1 MGKFTLPGAS
11 SAAPALGE
19 IFDIPESAGDTFV
32 LKLSD
37 SVSDHDKL
45 KATIDSYVITDEI
58 AGNLNAAL
66 GYVDRALTTG
76 NNQGV
81 YLTGSF
87 GSGKSHFMAV
97 LFALLAAEPATR
109 DVPELQP
116 LITEHTGTGHA
127 IGRNLLQLPF
137 HFLDSTS
144 IEDTIFKGYLKHLE
158 ALHPEAPLP
167 VLHASEGLFAD
178 ADSTRAAMG
187 DEAFFARLNEAHSG
201 PEGVRTP
208 GAASAS
214 SPAAGAAAPAVTGG
228 VDFGALMGAAGVD
241 TAGANDW
248 TAASYQTAR
257 ATTASESQR
266 RNLSSALTETLF
278 TAYRTHSQWIPL
290 ADGLAEIARHA
301 KSLGYEGV
309 VLFLDELILWLMFQ
323 RSAELFNNEAQKLTL
338 LVESGQGQLAVPV
351 ISFIARQYDLAT
363 WKDSSVEAGRELE
376 ARRQSF
382 KHQEGRFNDIQL
394 GSRNLPMIA
403 HKRLLRPLNDTA
415 EMKLSRAF
423 TELKLNGDVM
433 NVLLDG
439 VNTDENHQA
448 SDLERFKLTFPFSPA
463 LIDTLISLSSI
474 MQRERTALK
483 VMETML
489 IDKRSSMT
497 IDGVIPV
504 GDSFDYLLAG
514 NEKMGN
520 DAARRFA
527 LGKKFWNDKL
537 RPLILKTHEL
547 PASTRDEDVADTPA
561 GAELRIGKTLILSA
575 IAPEVPALKQMTA
588 SRLAHLNHG
597 SIRTPFRGGDVSM
610 VLKIVRTWAGEFP
623 EVIIT
628 PGVKN
633 PTITLKLEDV
643 PWEAVIAQARSQDT
657 EVRRARKIRTLLAEA
672 FGIASVEAGADGSYA
687 RTVTWRGTDRTVEF
701 VFGNVRDRADLPD
714 HFFTP
719 GFEGTLRIIVD
730 VPFDEPDHSV
740 AEDHTRVKALAGS
753 VTTAPFTAIW
763 LPHFLSAERMEKL
776 GELVIIDHVLTENGW
791 RDYTQNVAA
800 DDREAIRQ
808 MLKQRQ
814 LTLTNQLVLWL
825 EEVYGVDSGQEFAIG
840 QEPLKTLDP
849 ALAVSKPRG
858 ASLAD
863 ATDNLIT
870 TLYHQKFP
878 DHPRYETDRSLTRAD
893 FGKVVEV
900 LRTAAA
906 DAQGR
911 ADMPADAR
919 KACRTILPALGIG
932 SVHESHLVFT
942 ADNAGT
948 VINTGIPQRLRANG
962 LDLTGPVSVGA
973 VESAVG
979 EINPNAGFTD
989 LTEDLYV
996 CAWAAMTNRS
1006 WVDHSREIEAPAF
1019 RDLDYR
1025 MELRPVVLPDAAEWD
1040 TALEIAGRLFGVLT
1054 GSHCTAANLRS
1065 LQSAVLEQV
1074 EEQRRDASQY
1084 SENLGAVQGAL
1095 GVSTVTKR
1103 SRLADAT
1110 SALLETL
1117 HRDGA
1122 NALALVTHL
1131 AAARTADDR
1140 ILGAT
1145 VDEAIAGLANAK
1157 PAATALKR
1165 LTANGSVALTVPAA
1179 YARSHADGDDLG
1191 AAVLLANL
1199 RDALGDHEFTTPTAT
1214 AVDRFFADRARWE
1227 AAVVSVQQPVQP
1239 GPDPVQP
1246 SVVGQPVPGDG
1257 PGTAPSPETETVID
1271 EEITTESVASFGAQ
1285 LSELLKAGRRV
1296 RVTVEVIG
1304 DDE

>member
-11 SAAPALGE
+11 SAAPTLGE

-208 GAASAS
+208 GTPGAPGAS
-214 SPAAGAAAPAVTGG
+214 SPAGSAAPAVTGG

-248 TAASYQTAR
+248 TAASYRTAR
-257 ATTASESQR
+257 ATTASEVQR

-278 TAYRTHSQWIPL
+278 TAYRTNSQWISL

-323 RSAELFNNEAQKLTL
+323 RSAEIFNNEAQKLTL

-403 HKRLLRPLNDTA
+403 HKRLLRPLNDSA

-423 TELKLNGDVM
+423 ADLKLNGDVM

-520 DAARRFA
+520 DAAHRFA

-537 RPLILKTHEL
+537 RPLILKTHDL
-547 PASTRDEDVADTPA
+547 PASTRDEDIADTPA

-597 SIRTPFRGGDVSM
+597 SIRTPFRGGDVSV
-610 VLKIVRTWAGEFP
+610 VLKIVRTWAAEFP

-657 EVRRARKIRTLLAEA
+657 EGRRAKKIRTLLTDA
-672 FGIASVEAGADGSYA
+672 FGIASVEVGTDGSYA
-687 RTVTWRGTDRTVEF
+687 RTVTWRGTDRNVEF
-701 VFGNVRDRADLPD
+701 VFGNVRDKADLPD

-719 GFEGTLRIIVD
+719 GFEGALRIIVD

-740 AEDHTRVKALAGS
+740 AEDHTRVKSLQGS

-763 LPHFLSAERMEKL
+763 LPHFLSSERMEKL

-808 MLKQRQ
+808 TLRQRQ
-814 LTLTNQLVLWL
+814 LSLTNQLTLWL

-870 TLYHQKFP
+870 TLFDQKFP
-878 DHPRYETDRSLTRAD
+878 DHPDYGSDRSLTRTD
-893 FGKVVEV
+893 FGKVVDV
-900 LRTAAA
+900 LRAAAA
-906 DAQGR
+906 DSQGR
-911 ADMPADAR
+911 ADMPVDAR
-919 KACRTILPALGIG
+919 KACRTILPALKIG
-932 SVHESHLVFT
+932 AVHESHLVFT

-948 VINTGIPQRLRANG
+948 ALTTGIPQRLRADG
-962 LDLTGPVSVGA
+962 HDLDQPVSVLA
-973 VESAVG
+973 VENAVG
-979 EINPNAGFTD
+979 ALNPNAGLTDFTK
-989 LTEDLYV
+989 DLYV
-996 CAWAAMTNRS
+996 CAWAALTNRS

-1019 RDLDYR
+1019 RNLDYR
-1025 MELRPVVLPDAAEWD
+1025 MELRPVVLPDQEDWD
-1040 TALEIAGRLFGVLT
+1040 TALTVAGKLFGLQT
-1054 GSHCTAANLRS
+1054 SPHRSAANLRAF
-1065 LQSAVLEQV
+1065 QTGVLAAV
-1074 EEQRRDASQY
+1074 EELRLDAARY
-1084 SENLGAVQGAL
+1084 SEIL
-1095 GVSTVTKR
+1095 GVVLRALDVTSVPKR
-1103 SRLADAT
+1103 SRLADDT
-1110 SALLETL
+1110 SELLAAIYRDRADALKIV
-1117 HRDGA
+1117 A
-1122 NALALVTHL
+1122 HL
-1131 AAARTADDR
+1131 AGAQTSEQK

-1145 VDEAIAGLANAK
+1145 MEEASVGLSNAHAATTALQRLTVNGSAPLTGPATYAEAHPDNDLGAGVILANLVEALCQHEFK
-1157 PAATALKR
+1157 TPAATA
-1165 LTANGSVALTVPAA
+1165 V
-1179 YARSHADGDDLG
+1179 
-1191 AAVLLANL
+1191 
-1199 RDALGDHEFTTPTAT
+1199 E
-1214 AVDRFFADRARWE
+1214 RFSNDRARWE
-1227 AAVVSVQQPVQP
+1227 AQVLSTTTPLPPQPTETGEKPISEPEP
-1239 GPDPVQP
+1239 GPPAKEPVFK
-1246 SVVGQPVPGDG
+1246 
-1257 PGTAPSPETETVID
+1257 D
-1271 EEITTESVASFGAQ
+1271 EVTTESVPSFNTR
-1285 LSELLKAGRRV
+1285 LTELLRQGRRV
-1296 RVTVEVIG
+1296 RVTVEVI
-1304 DDE
+1304 E

>member
-11 SAAPALGE
+11 SAAPTLGE

-208 GAASAS
+208 GTPGAPGAS
-214 SPAAGAAAPAVTGG
+214 SPAGSAAPSVTGG

-241 TAGANDW
+241 TAGANNW
-248 TAASYQTAR
+248 TAASYRTAR
-257 ATTASESQR
+257 ATTASEVQR
-266 RNLSSALTETLF
+266 RNLTSALTETLF
-278 TAYRTHSQWIPL
+278 TAYRTNSQWIPL

-323 RSAELFNNEAQKLTL
+323 RSAEIFNNEAQKLTL

-403 HKRLLRPLNDTA
+403 HKRLLRPLNDSA

-423 TELKLNGDVM
+423 ADLKLNGDVM

-520 DAARRFA
+520 DAAHRFA

-537 RPLILKTHEL
+537 RPLILKTHDL
-547 PASTRDEDVADTPA
+547 PASTRDEDIADTPA

-597 SIRTPFRGGDVSM
+597 SIRTPFRGGDVSV
-610 VLKIVRTWAGEFP
+610 VLKIVRSWAAEFP

-657 EVRRARKIRTLLAEA
+657 EGRRAKKIRTLLADA
-672 FGIASVEAGADGSYA
+672 FGIASVEVGTDGSYA
-687 RTVTWRGTDRTVEF
+687 RTVTWRGTDRNVEF
-701 VFGNVRDRADLPD
+701 VFGNVRDKADLPD

-719 GFEGTLRIIVD
+719 GFEGALRIIVD

-740 AEDHTRVKALAGS
+740 AEDHTRVKSLQGS

-763 LPHFLSAERMEKL
+763 LPHFLSSERMEKL

-808 MLKQRQ
+808 TLRQRQ
-814 LTLTNQLVLWL
+814 LSLTNQLTLWL

-870 TLYHQKFP
+870 TLFDQKFP
-878 DHPRYETDRSLTRAD
+878 DHPNYGSDRSLTRTD
-893 FGKVVEV
+893 FGKVVDV
-900 LRTAAA
+900 LRAAAA
-906 DAQGR
+906 DSQGR
-911 ADMPADAR
+911 ADMPVDAR
-919 KACRTILPALGIG
+919 KACRTILPALKIG
-932 SVHESHLVFT
+932 AVHESHLVFT

-948 VINTGIPQRLRANG
+948 ALTTGIPQRLRADG
-962 LDLTGPVSVGA
+962 HDLDQPVSVLA
-973 VESAVG
+973 VENAVG
-979 EINPNAGFTD
+979 ALNPNAGLTDFTK
-989 LTEDLYV
+989 DLYV
-996 CAWAAMTNRS
+996 CAWAALTNRS

-1019 RDLDYR
+1019 RNLDYR
-1025 MELRPVVLPDAAEWD
+1025 MELRPVVLPDQEDWD
-1040 TALEIAGRLFGVLT
+1040 TALTVAGKLFGLQT
-1054 GSHCTAANLRS
+1054 SPHRSAANLRAF
-1065 LQSAVLEQV
+1065 QTGVLAAV
-1074 EEQRRDASQY
+1074 EELRLDAARY
-1084 SENLGAVQGAL
+1084 SEIL
-1095 GVSTVTKR
+1095 GVVLRALDVTSVPKR
-1103 SRLADAT
+1103 SRLADET
-1110 SALLETL
+1110 SELLAAIYRDRADALKIV
-1117 HRDGA
+1117 A
-1122 NALALVTHL
+1122 HL
-1131 AAARTADDR
+1131 AGAQTSEQK

-1145 VDEAIAGLANAK
+1145 MEEASVGLSNAHAATTALQRLTVNGSAPLTGPATYAEAHPDNDLGAGVILANLVEALCQHEFK
-1157 PAATALKR
+1157 TPAATA
-1165 LTANGSVALTVPAA
+1165 V
-1179 YARSHADGDDLG
+1179 
-1191 AAVLLANL
+1191 
-1199 RDALGDHEFTTPTAT
+1199 E
-1214 AVDRFFADRARWE
+1214 RFSNDRARWE
-1227 AAVVSVQQPVQP
+1227 AQVLSTTTPLPPQPTETGEKPISEPEP
-1239 GPDPVQP
+1239 GPPAKEPVFK
-1246 SVVGQPVPGDG
+1246 
-1257 PGTAPSPETETVID
+1257 D
-1271 EEITTESVASFGAQ
+1271 EVTTESVPSFNTR
-1285 LSELLKAGRRV
+1285 LTELLRQGRRV
-1296 RVTVEVIG
+1296 RVTVEVI
-1304 DDE
+1304 E

>member
-11 SAAPALGE
+11 SAAPTLGE

-144 IEDTIFKGYLKHLE
+144 IEDTIFKGYLRHLE

-178 ADSTRAAMG
+178 ADSTRAVMG

-208 GAASAS
+208 GTPGAS
-214 SPAAGAAAPAVTGG
+214 SPAGAASPAVTGG
-228 VDFGALMGAAGVD
+228 VDFGALMGAAGVN

-248 TAASYQTAR
+248 TAASYQVAR
-257 ATTASESQR
+257 ATTASEAQR

-301 KSLGYEGV
+301 KTLGYEGV

-323 RSAELFNNEAQKLTL
+323 RSAEIFNNEAQKLTL

-403 HKRLLRPLNDTA
+403 HKRLLRPLNDAA

-423 TELKLNGDVM
+423 KDLKLNGDVM

-489 IDKRSSMT
+489 IDKRDSMT

-514 NEKMGN
+514 NDKMGN
-520 DAARRFA
+520 DAAHRFA

-547 PASTRDEDVADTPA
+547 EASTRDEDVADTPA

-610 VLKIVRTWAGEFP
+610 VLKIVRSWAAEFP

-657 EVRRARKIRTLLAEA
+657 EGRRAKKIRTLLAEA
-672 FGIASVEAGADGSYA
+672 FGIAGVEAATDGSYA

-701 VFGNVRDRADLPD
+701 VFGNVRDKADLPD

-740 AEDHTRVKALAGS
+740 AEDHTRVKALQGS
-753 VTTAPFTAIW
+753 VATAPFTAIW
-763 LPHFLSAERMEKL
+763 LPHFLSSERMEKL
-776 GELVIIDHVLTENGW
+776 GELVIIDHVLTESGW

-808 MLKQRQ
+808 TLKQRQ
-814 LTLTNQLVLWL
+814 LSLTSQLALWL
-825 EEVYGVDSGQEFAIG
+825 EEVYGVDSGEEFAIG

-870 TLYHQKFP
+870 TLYDQKFP
-878 DHPRYETDRSLTRAD
+878 DHPRYEVERSLTRAD

-900 LRTAAA
+900 LRIAAA
-906 DAQGR
+906 DSQGR
-911 ADMPADAR
+911 ADMPMDAR
-919 KACRTILPALGIG
+919 KACRTILPALEIA

-948 VINTGIPQRLRANG
+948 IINTGIPQRLRANG
-962 LDLTGPVSVGA
+962 LDLTSPVSVGA
-973 VESAVG
+973 VETAVG
-979 EINPNAGFTD
+979 ELNPNAGLTT

-1006 WVDHSREIEAPAF
+1006 WVDHSREVEAPAF
-1019 RDLDYR
+1019 RALDYR
-1025 MELRPVVLPDAAEWD
+1025 MELRPVVLPDATEWD
-1040 TALEIAGRLFGVLT
+1040 TALEVAGQLFKVLT

-1065 LQSAVLEQV
+1065 LQAAVLEQV
-1074 EEQRRDASQY
+1074 EEQRADASRY
-1084 SENLGAVQGAL
+1084 SENLGTVQRAL
-1095 GVSTVTKR
+1095 NVSTVTKR
-1103 SRLADAT
+1103 SRLADDTA
-1110 SALLETL
+1110 SLLDAL
-1117 HRDGA
+1117 HRDRA
-1122 NALALVTHL
+1122 DALALVAHL
-1131 AAARTADDR
+1131 AAARTATDR
-1140 ILGAT
+1140 VLGAT
-1145 VDEAIAGLANAK
+1145 VAEAIAGLANAK

-1165 LTANGSVALTVPAA
+1165 LTDNGSVALSVPAA
-1179 YARSHADGDDLG
+1179 YARNHADGDDLG
-1191 AAVLLANL
+1191 ADVILANL
-1199 RDALGDHEFTTPTAT
+1199 RDALADHEFTTPAAK
-1214 AVDRFFADRARWE
+1214 AVERFFADRARWE
-1227 AAVVSVQQPVQP
+1227 AAVVSARPAEPEPEPVVAPEP
-1239 GPDPVQP
+1239 GNESGTDPV
-1246 SVVGQPVPGDG
+1246 
-1257 PGTAPSPETETVID
+1257 ID
-1271 EEITTESVASFGAQ
+1271 QEVTTESVASFGAQ

-1296 RVTVEVIG
+1296 RVTVEVI
-1304 DDE
+1304 E

>member
-11 SAAPALGE
+11 SAAPTLGE

-37 SVSDHDKL
+37 SVSDHGKL

-144 IEDTIFKGYLKHLE
+144 IEDTIFKGYLRHLE

-208 GAASAS
+208 GGPGAAGTS
-214 SPAAGAAAPAVTGG
+214 SPAGATAPAITGG

-248 TAASYQTAR
+248 TAASYQVAR
-257 ATTASESQR
+257 ATTASEAQR

-278 TAYRTHSQWIPL
+278 TAYRTNSQWIPL

-403 HKRLLRPLNDTA
+403 HKRLLRPLNDSA

-423 TELKLNGDVM
+423 SELKLNGDVM

-520 DAARRFA
+520 DAAHRFA

-547 PASTRDEDVADTPA
+547 PASTRDEDIADTPA

-610 VLKIVRTWAGEFP
+610 VLKIVRTWAAEFP

-657 EVRRARKIRTLLAEA
+657 EGRRAKKIRTLLAGA
-672 FGIASVEAGADGSYA
+672 FGIASVEAGTDGSYA
-687 RTVTWRGTDRTVEF
+687 RTVTWRGTDRNVEF

-849 ALAVSKPRG
+849 ALTVSKPRG

-870 TLYHQKFP
+870 TLYDQKFP

-911 ADMPADAR
+911 ADMPVDAR

-996 CAWAAMTNRS
+996 CSWAAMTNRS

-1065 LQSAVLEQV
+1065 LQSAVVEQV
-1074 EEQRRDASQY
+1074 EEQRRDASLY

-1191 AAVLLANL
+1191 AGAILATL

-1214 AVDRFFADRARWE
+1214 TVERFFADRARWE
-1227 AAVVSVQQPVQP
+1227 AAVVSVRQPVQP

-1246 SVVGQPVPGDG
+1246 SVIGQPAPGG
-1257 PGTAPSPETETVID
+1257 EPGTAPSPETETVID

-1296 RVTVEVIG
+1296 RVTVEVI
-1304 DDE
+1304 E

>member
-11 SAAPALGE
+11 SAAPTLGE

-127 IGRNLLQLPF
+127 IGRKLLQMPF

-144 IEDTIFKGYLKHLE
+144 IEDTIFKGYLRHLE

-167 VLHASEGLFAD
+167 VLHASEGLFDD

-208 GAASAS
+208 GAAGAS
-214 SPAAGAAAPAVTGG
+214 SPAAGSATPAITGG
-228 VDFGALMGAAGVD
+228 VNFGALMGAAGVN
-241 TAGANDW
+241 TTGANDW
-248 TAASYQTAR
+248 TAASYQVAR
-257 ATTASESQR
+257 ATTASETQR

-278 TAYRTHSQWIPL
+278 TAYRTNSQWIPL

-403 HKRLLRPLNDTA
+403 HKRLLRPLNDSA

-423 TELKLNGDVM
+423 SELKLNGDVM

-489 IDKRSSMT
+489 IDKRSSLT

-520 DAARRFA
+520 DAAHRFA

-537 RPLILKTHEL
+537 RPLILKTHDL
-547 PASTRDEDVADTPA
+547 PASTRDEDIADTPA

-610 VLKIVRTWAGEFP
+610 VLKIVRTWAAEFP

-657 EVRRARKIRTLLAEA
+657 EGRRAKKIRTLLAGA
-672 FGIASVEAGADGSYA
+672 FGIASVEAGTDGSYA
-687 RTVTWRGTDRTVEF
+687 RTVTWRGTDRNVEF
-701 VFGNVRDRADLPD
+701 VFGNVRDKADLPD

-740 AEDHTRVKALAGS
+740 AEDHTRVKTLQGS

-763 LPHFLSAERMEKL
+763 LPHFLSADRMEKL

-858 ASLAD
+858 ASLAN

-870 TLYHQKFP
+870 TLYDQKFP
-878 DHPRYETDRSLTRAD
+878 DHPRYEGERSLTKAD
-893 FGKVVEV
+893 FSKVVEV

-906 DAQGR
+906 DSQGR
-911 ADMPADAR
+911 ADIPVDAR

-973 VESAVG
+973 VESAVA

-989 LTEDLYV
+989 LTEDLYA

-1040 TALEIAGRLFGVLT
+1040 TALEIAGRLFGAFI

-1065 LQSAVLEQV
+1065 LQSAVLERV

-1095 GVSTVTKR
+1095 GISTVTKR

-1140 ILGAT
+1140 ILGSTVSEAT
-1145 VDEAIAGLANAK
+1145 NGLSNAK

-1191 AAVLLANL
+1191 AGAILATL

-1214 AVDRFFADRARWE
+1214 AVERFFADRARWE
-1227 AAVVSVQQPVQP
+1227 AAVVSVQP
-1239 GPDPVQP
+1239 GPDPIEPPVVEQP
-1246 SVVGQPVPGDG
+1246 APGDG
-1257 PGTAPSPETETVID
+1257 LGATEVPETETVID

>member
-11 SAAPALGE
+11 SAAPTLGE

-208 GAASAS
+208 GTPGAPGAS
-214 SPAAGAAAPAVTGG
+214 SPAGSAAPAVTGG

-248 TAASYQTAR
+248 TAVSYRTAR
-257 ATTASESQR
+257 ATTASEVQR

-278 TAYRTHSQWIPL
+278 TAYRTNSQWISL

-323 RSAELFNNEAQKLTL
+323 RSAEIFNNEAQKLTL

-403 HKRLLRPLNDTA
+403 HKRLLRPLNDSA

-423 TELKLNGDVM
+423 ADLKLNGDVM

-520 DAARRFA
+520 DAAHRFA

-537 RPLILKTHEL
+537 RPLILKTHDL
-547 PASTRDEDVADTPA
+547 PASTRDEDIADTPA
-561 GAELRIGKTLILSA
+561 GAELCIGKTLILSA

-597 SIRTPFRGGDVSM
+597 SIRTPFRGGDVSV
-610 VLKIVRTWAGEFP
+610 VLKIVRTWAAEFP

-657 EVRRARKIRTLLAEA
+657 EGRRAKKIRTLLTGA
-672 FGIASVEAGADGSYA
+672 FGIASVEVGTDGSYA
-687 RTVTWRGTDRTVEF
+687 RTVTWRGTDRNVEF
-701 VFGNVRDRADLPD
+701 VFGNVRDKADLPD

-719 GFEGTLRIIVD
+719 GFEGALRIIVD

-740 AEDHTRVKALAGS
+740 AEDHTRVKSLQGS
-753 VTTAPFTAIW
+753 VTTAPFTVIW
-763 LPHFLSAERMEKL
+763 LPHFLSSERMEKL

-808 MLKQRQ
+808 TLRQRQ
-814 LTLTNQLVLWL
+814 LSLTNQLTLWL

-870 TLYHQKFP
+870 TLFDQKFP
-878 DHPRYETDRSLTRAD
+878 DHPDYGSDRSLTRTD
-893 FGKVVEV
+893 FGKVVDV
-900 LRTAAA
+900 LRAAAA
-906 DAQGR
+906 DSQGR
-911 ADMPADAR
+911 ADMPVDAR
-919 KACRTILPALGIG
+919 KACRTILPALKIG
-932 SVHESHLVFT
+932 AVHESHLVFT

-948 VINTGIPQRLRANG
+948 ALTTGIPQRLRADG
-962 LDLTGPVSVGA
+962 HDLDQPVSVLA
-973 VESAVG
+973 VENAVG
-979 EINPNAGFTD
+979 ALNPNAGLTDFTK
-989 LTEDLYV
+989 DLYV
-996 CAWAAMTNRS
+996 CAWAALTNRS

-1019 RDLDYR
+1019 RNLDYR
-1025 MELRPVVLPDAAEWD
+1025 MELRPVVLPDQEDWD
-1040 TALEIAGRLFGVLT
+1040 TALTVAGKLFGLQT
-1054 GSHCTAANLRS
+1054 SPHRSAANLRAF
-1065 LQSAVLEQV
+1065 QTGVLAAV
-1074 EEQRRDASQY
+1074 EELRLDAARY
-1084 SENLGAVQGAL
+1084 SEIL
-1095 GVSTVTKR
+1095 GVVLRALDVTSVPKR
-1103 SRLADAT
+1103 SRLADET
-1110 SALLETL
+1110 SELLAAIYRDRADALKIV
-1117 HRDGA
+1117 A
-1122 NALALVTHL
+1122 HL
-1131 AAARTADDR
+1131 AGAHTSEQK

-1145 VDEAIAGLANAK
+1145 MEEASVGLSNAHAATTALQRLTVNGSAPLTGPATYAEAHPDNDLGAGVILANLVEALCQHEFK
-1157 PAATALKR
+1157 TPAATA
-1165 LTANGSVALTVPAA
+1165 V
-1179 YARSHADGDDLG
+1179 
-1191 AAVLLANL
+1191 
-1199 RDALGDHEFTTPTAT
+1199 E
-1214 AVDRFFADRARWE
+1214 RFSNDRARWE
-1227 AAVVSVQQPVQP
+1227 AQVLSTTTPLPPQPTETGEKPISEPEP
-1239 GPDPVQP
+1239 GPPAKEPVFK
-1246 SVVGQPVPGDG
+1246 
-1257 PGTAPSPETETVID
+1257 D
-1271 EEITTESVASFGAQ
+1271 EVTTESVPSFNTR
-1285 LSELLKAGRRV
+1285 LTELLRQGRRV
-1296 RVTVEVIG
+1296 RVTVEVI
-1304 DDE
+1304 E